1 MTLKTECKL
10 NSLGAL
16 SLGEAG
22 QLSGERNVCP
32 TVHSCSCCSSLSLP
46 AVWVQVD
53 TLVSQPAAS
62 LTCPTVYWTPAACS
76 HHARASRVA
85 QSPRSQPGLSACW
98 HVGARLRLHPLRAPE
113 AWAAAPF
120 VSSSVLPLWL
130 QSVIQDGSLRRGGR
144 DQGVT
149 TWWLGYHWHVLL
161 KTESSRVDQVRGGQC

>member
-62 LTCPTVYWTPAACS
+62 LTCPTIYWTPAACS

-98 HVGARLRLHPLRAPE
+98 HVGARLRLHPLRALRPGLHLSLFRLPSFLCGYSQLSKM
-113 AWAAAPF
+113 AAC
-120 VSSSVLPLWL
+120 V
-130 QSVIQDGSLRRGGR
+130 G
-144 DQGVT
+144 
-149 TWWLGYHWHVLL
+149 WLGPGCHHLVAWVPMAHAL
-161 KTESSRVDQVRGGQC
+161 ED